1 MSKLLDNLNFYRA
14 GIFLVDED
22 DNVRF
27 NVSAEGVIDIGTISL
42 KKRVDKAFQV
52 VVPGISTEENY
63 TLSVFSVKM

>member
-1 MSKLLDNLNFYRA
+1 M
-14 GIFLVDED
+14 DED

-42 KKRVDKAFQV
+42 KKGVDKAFQV
-52 VVPGISTEENY
+52 VVPGISAEENY

>member
-1 MSKLLDNLNFYRA
+1 MPKLLDNLNFYRA

-27 NVSAEGVIDIGTISL
+27 NVSAEGVIELWTISL
-42 KKRVDKAFQV
+42 KKGVYKAFQV
-52 VVPGISTEENY
+52 VISGISAEENY